1 MKALLPI
8 DRTLDGSVTEVR
20 ALQAWNEE
28 LPMVTRPS
36 GSMSDPRFIP
46 RFIPRSPSG
55 SVSAPGTVEA
65 PGEVSEVIPPQ
76 EENALLPM
84 VRTLDGSVTD
94 VSAEQP

>member
-8 DRTLDGSVTEVR
+8 DRTLDGSVTEVS

-36 GSMSDPRFIP
+36 GSM
-46 RFIPRSPSG
+46 
-55 SVSAPGTVEA
+55 SAPGTVEA

>member
-8 DRTLDGSVTEVR
+8 DRTLDGSVTEVS

-36 GSMSDPRFIP
+36 GSMS
-46 RFIPRSPSG
+46 
-55 SVSAPGTVEA
+55 APGAVGA
-65 PGEVSEVIPPQ
+65 PGEVSEVIPPH
-76 EENALLPM
+76 EANALLPM
-84 VRTLDGSVTD
+84 VRTLDGNVTD

>member
-36 GSMSDPRFIP
+36 GSMS
-46 RFIPRSPSG
+46 
-55 SVSAPGTVEA
+55 APGTVGA